1 MGKFQFGIDISLL
14 QKGDKRSFEK
24 VFLEFSD
31 VLYHLSLQYVQKEEI
46 AEEMVQDAFVKLWD
60 IRENINDNK
69 NLKNFLYTITKNN
82 CLNYLRSQKTILQTK
97 QDLKY
102 IEMQLNYDALNLLA
116 SDNLEFEELQ
126 NKIET
131 AINKLPEDIQTVFI
145 MSRFEDLKY
154 KEIANKLNI
163 SQKTVEA
170 RMSKALAILRTDLK
184 DYLFYIYLIT
194 NILS

>member
-97 QDLKY
+97 HDLKY

-170 RMSKALAILRTDLK
+170 RMSKALALLRTDLK

>member
-170 RMSKALAILRTDLK
+170 RMSKALTILRTDLK

>member
-24 VFLEFSD
+24 VFIEFSD
-31 VLYHLSLQYVQKEEI
+31 VLYHLSLQYVQKTEI

-60 IRENINDNK
+60 VRENINDNK

-82 CLNYLRSQKTILQTK
+82 CLNYLRSQKAILQTK

-154 KEIANKLNI
+154 KEIASKLNI

-184 DYLFYIYLIT
+184 DYLFYIYLIS